1 MTFRRILLS
10 LALAPVLTVHAQ
22 SLFIVSI
29 GDSYASG
36 EGNPNSGSGLFATW
50 SNTECHRSVHNGRRY
65 AADRMEAMTGVS
77 VLFRDFACSGATVN
91 ALIEGGTSNQ
101 LGFENT
107 SVPAQI
113 EQARTEQRNNQNNR
127 PIDILMVSIG
137 GNDAGFASVVMECM
151 KPSDCRNSS
160 VVQSAIN
167 SIPTVRTRLRNLRDR
182 ISERLNVRRI
192 YITDY
197 PSPVR
202 NNNTE
207 WCGDFDDLFTP
218 SGDEAGILMKG
229 ISAEESEFL
238 HANYILPLNNAI
250 RDFVLETASEQLN
263 WRFVSGV
270 FDTFRPHGFCQPNPL
285 RWVHTLGDSF
295 AVQASYTG
303 AVHPNRKGHTAY
315 ADILVRKATLDLNL
329 PLEDPRIDDIDA
341 VNKDGEWNQ
350 LAAPSWTKRVR
361 AEVNRLP
368 GSLTVTLL
376 SRIRRPFDGDG
387 PAWRSTTMSETAAG
401 ALNRFSANVPDS
413 DTVWSPLD
421 AIEYRVRVTQTRNGA
436 SRTITSNTR
445 RIVVGQLMNS
455 LVESL
460 L

>member
-1 MTFRRILLS
+1 MTVRRMFLS
-10 LALAPVLTVHAQ
+10 LALAPVLTVQAQ

-50 SNTECHRSVHNGRRY
+50 SNPECHRSVNNGRRF
-65 AADRMEAMTGVS
+65 AANRMEALTGVS
-77 VLFRDFACSGATVN
+77 VLFRDFACSGATVDS
-91 ALIEGGTSNQ
+91 LINGGTSNQ
-101 LGFENT
+101 LGFSNT
-107 SVPAQI
+107 PVPAQI
-113 EQARTEQRNNQNNR
+113 EQARTEQRDRQNNR
-127 PIDILMVSIG
+127 PIDILMVSVG
-137 GNDAGFASVVMECM
+137 GNDAGFGSVVMECM
-151 KPSDCRNSS
+151 KPTDCRNSS

-167 SIPTVRTRLRNLRDR
+167 SIPTVRTRLRDLRTR

-202 NNNTE
+202 NNNGE

-218 SGDEAGILMKG
+218 SGDDAGILMKG

-250 RDFVLETASEQLN
+250 RDFALETASEQLN
-263 WRFVSGV
+263 WRFVNGV
-270 FDTFRPHGFCQPNPL
+270 FDTFRPHGFCQPKPL
-285 RWVHTLGDSF
+285 RWVNTLGDSF
-295 AVQASYTG
+295 AIQASYTG
-303 AVHPNRKGHTAY
+303 AVHPNKQGHTAY

-341 VNKDGEWNQ
+341 VNKDGEWNP
-350 LAAPSWTKRVR
+350 LAAPLWTKRVR
-361 AEVNRLP
+361 AEINRLP

-387 PAWRSTTMSETAAG
+387 PAWTSTSMSDG
-401 ALNRFSANVPDS
+401 ASGNLNRFFADVPGSANVF
-413 DTVWSPLD
+413 SPLD
-421 AIEYRVRVTQTRNGA
+421 AIEYRVRVTQSRNGS
-436 SRTITSNTR
+436 SRTVTSNTR
-445 RIVVGQLMNS
+445 RIVVGELMNS
-455 LVESL
+455 LVESML
-460 L
+460 